1 MKKPCK
7 ECPFRKDSFKG
18 YLGGFTVEET
28 LAVANSD
35 QSFICHLERENKN
48 DKSECAGRLL
58 YATKTCKQFRNPL
71 LEEERKHLGRYTED
85 ILGFDF
91 KEHHKQII

>member
-7 ECPFRKDSFKG
+7 ECPFKNDSFKG

-28 LAVANSD
+28 LQAANSE
-35 QSFICHLERENKN
+35 QSFSCHLTR
-48 DKSECAGRLL
+48 DKPMNLRTECSGRLL
-58 YATKTCKQFRNPL
+58 YSTKTCKSFRNEN
-71 LEEERKHLGRYTED
+71 LENLRLEAKTFGTEN

-91 KEHHKQII
+91 KEYHIN